1 VDNLLRTIYKNIIA
15 FLFPIKCLKCGRVG
29 KWFCEDCAETLRPV
43 AELHCLIC
51 QRPALGGFT
60 HVQCRTRNNPERIIC
75 YFDFHEKVV
84 SRAIH
89 LLKYKGYVSLV
100 SEITNLITSS
110 LEENGV
116 SFGEEAVIVPVPLH
130 PVKKLLRGFNQSEL
144 LANELARSL
153 GLEARS
159 DLVERVR
166 DTPSQTELKKEA
178 RKENV
183 AGAFSATDE
192 NFIKGRDFIVFDDVY
207 TTGATILEVCRVL
220 KKAGA
225 RYVYAMTFAH

>member
-1 VDNLLRTIYKNIIA
+1 M
-15 FLFPIKCLKCGRVG
+15 G

-43 AELHCLIC
+43 TELHCLIC

-60 HVQCRTRNNPERIIC
+60 HVNCKTRNTPERIIC

-100 SEITNLITSS
+100 SEISDLIVSS

-116 SFGEEAVIVPVPLH
+116 TFGSEAIIISVPLH

-144 LANELARSL
+144 LAEELARSL
-153 GLEARS
+153 KLEARS

-178 RKENV
+178 RKKNV
-183 AGAFSATDE
+183 DEAFSVTDE
-192 NFIKGRDFIVFDDVY
+192 DFIKGKDFIVFDDVY